1 MKRSLTALVLT
12 TAFTSTA
19 ALAEVVP
26 PPAKIV
32 NCLIKEGDRIE
43 YKGKCG
49 FDSFD
54 RNGSFVLTNVKGEF
68 YPFYRTTMGTMSL
81 ISVDLGRKE
90 ITRSYD
96 DGEYIPSPGLR
107 RNPKNK
113 ACWIDGMDYM
123 EVCAWK

>member
-1 MKRSLTALVLT
+1 MKRLLTALVLT
-12 TAFTSTA
+12 TTFAATS

-32 NCLIKEGDRIE
+32 NCIIKEGDRIE

-49 FDSFD
+49 FDNFD
-54 RNGSFVLTNVKGEF
+54 GNGSFALSNVKGSF
-68 YPFYRTTMGTMSL
+68 HPFYRTTMGTMSL
-81 ISVDLGRKE
+81 ITVDLGRKG
-90 ITRSYD
+90 ITRIYD
-96 DGEYIPSPGLR
+96 DGEDIASPGLR